1 MLAGST
7 VATGTP
13 EGGVPAAQGRLEAVR
28 RRVDGFRLGVGA
40 ITAGLA
46 AFLLLRLHALPP
58 HEDET
63 LAFFVSRGSLGDV
76 LGTVLGD
83 RGGAPLHYLLA
94 YAAER
99 IDPGLASLRL
109 ISVTFAVASMP
120 VVAALAARLTD
131 HATALGATVLTAVS
145 WTTLYHGI
153 YARMYSLF
161 LFTSA
166 LSLLL
171 LLRALER
178 GTRGRW
184 ALWAAATL
192 ALLATQPYGVLV
204 LAAEAVYVGIVRLRR
219 PLPLRAPLVALAAVV
234 VLAGPL
240 WRTYFLLASRF
251 EVGLG
256 AGSGSELG
264 SPLDVLD
271 YLWEVLGDFA
281 AGWLAVSVP
290 VALVALLGL
299 VVLARARPESAHL
312 TGALLVVT
320 AIALVAARSGAGASL
335 ETRHLIF
342 LLPFFAITFVV
353 GLRRLASETGRAAP
367 AVVALGLGLV
377 IAAQVAWGLERTRW
391 LYTGEPGARGEA
403 RADAADWLAATGRA
417 DDVLFGY
424 EPTYLDAW
432 EAGAPFGEIFVPRA
446 DPRLAVEALEEAG
459 EPLGRGVWVLDASDE
474 LDQDRVRLTIPLRS
488 PGSDFEARRFGPF
501 LVLRSADSTET
512 VEGFLQ
518 ATLQVQELAVE
529 LSIGD
534 AGRNLLTAEDALEDL
549 GDAPGR

>member
-13 EGGVPAAQGRLEAVR
+13 EQRVPTAEGRLAAVT
-28 RRVDGFRLGVGA
+28 RRVDGFRVGVGA

-63 LAFFVSRGSLGDV
+63 LAFFVSRRPLGEV
-76 LGTVLGD
+76 LETVLGE

-94 YAAER
+94 HAAGR
-99 IDPGLASLRL
+99 IDPGLTSLRL
-109 ISVTFAVASMP
+109 ISVAFAVASVP

-131 HATALGATVLTAVS
+131 RWTALCATLVTAVS

-204 LAAEAVYVGIVRLRR
+204 LAAEAVYVGVMWLRR
-219 PLPLRAPLVALAAVV
+219 PRSLRAPLVALAAVV

-264 SPLDVLD
+264 SPLDVVE
-271 YLWEVLGDFA
+271 YLWEVLGDFT

-290 VALVALLGL
+290 VALVALLG
-299 VVLARARPESAHL
+299 VAVLARTRPESAL
-312 TGALLVVT
+312 LMGAAVVVT
-320 AIALVAARSGAGASL
+320 TIALVAARSGAGASL

-342 LLPFFAITFVV
+342 LLPFFATALAV
-353 GLRRLASETGRAAP
+353 GLLRIATLAGRTAP
-367 AVVALGLGLV
+367 AVAAVGLGLAL
-377 IAAQVAWGLERTRW
+377 AAQVTWGLERTRW
-391 LYTGEPGARGEA
+391 LYTGEPDARTEA
-403 RADAADWLAATGRA
+403 REEAAEWLAATGRA
-417 DDVLFGY
+417 DDVLLGY

-432 EAGAPFGEIFVPRA
+432 EKGAPFGDIFIPRA
-446 DPRLAVEALEEAG
+446 DPKLAVQALEETG
-459 EPLGRGVWVLDASDE
+459 EPLGRGTWVLDASDE
-474 LDQDRVRLTIPLRS
+474 LDQDRVRLTIPALS
-488 PGSDFEARRFGPF
+488 PGAEFEARSFGPF
-501 LVLRSADSTET
+501 LVLRSREPTRT
-512 VEGFLQ
+512 VEAFLE
-518 ATLQVQELAVE
+518 ATLRVQELAVE

-534 AGRNLLTAEDALEDL
+534 AGRNLLTAEQALEDL
-549 GDAPGR
+549 RAGR

>member
-1 MLAGST
+1 
-7 VATGTP
+7 
-13 EGGVPAAQGRLEAVR
+13 VPTAAGRLAAVT
-28 RRVDGFRLGVGA
+28 RRVYGFRVGVGA

-63 LAFFVSRGSLGDV
+63 LAFFVTRRPLGEV
-76 LGTVLGD
+76 LETVLGE

-94 YAAER
+94 YAAGR
-99 IDPGLASLRL
+99 IDPGLTSLRL
-109 ISVTFAVASMP
+109 ISVGFAVASVP

-131 HATALGATVLTAVS
+131 RWAALSATLITAVS
-145 WTTLYHGI
+145 WTMLYHGI

-166 LSLLL
+166 LSLLV

-204 LAAEAVYVGIVRLRR
+204 LAAEAAYVSLVWLRR
-219 PLPLRAPLVALAAVV
+219 PFSLRAPLVALAAVV

-264 SPLDVLD
+264 SPLDVVE

-290 VALVALLGL
+290 VALVALLG
-299 VVLARARPESAHL
+299 VIVLARARPESA
-312 TGALLVVT
+312 LLIGTAVVVT
-320 AIALVAARSGAGASL
+320 TVALVAARSGAGASL

-342 LLPFFAITFVV
+342 LLPFFATAFAV
-353 GLRRLASETGRAAP
+353 GLLRIATLSGRAAP
-367 AVVALGLGLV
+367 AAAAVGLGLV
-377 IAAQVAWGLERTRW
+377 LAAQITWGLERTRW
-391 LYTGEPGARGEA
+391 LYTGEPDARSEA
-403 RADAADWLAATGRA
+403 REEAAEWLAATGRA
-417 DDVLFGY
+417 DDVLLGY

-432 EAGAPFGEIFVPRA
+432 EEGAPFGDIFIPRA
-446 DPRLAVEALEEAG
+446 DPKLAVQALEEAG
-459 EPLGRGVWVLDASDE
+459 EPLGRGTWVLDASDE
-474 LDQDRVRLTIPLRS
+474 LDQDRVRLAIPELS
-488 PGSDFEARRFGPF
+488 PGAEFEAQGFGPF
-501 LVLRSADSTET
+501 LVLRSREATGT
-512 VEGFLQ
+512 VEGFLE
-518 ATLQVQELAVE
+518 ATLRVQELAVE
-529 LSIGD
+529 LAIGD
-534 AGRNLLTAEDALEDL
+534 AGRNLLTAEQALDDL
-549 GDAPGR
+549 RSGR

>member
-1 MLAGST
+1 MLAGSA

-13 EGGVPAAQGRLEAVR
+13 DQGVPTAGRRPAAVR
-28 RRVDGFRLGVGA
+28 RRVDGYRAGVGA
-40 ITAGLA
+40 ITAALG

-58 HEDET
+58 HEDEA
-63 LAFFVSRGSLGDV
+63 LAFFVSRRPLGEV
-76 LGTVLGD
+76 LETVLGE
-83 RGGAPLHYLLA
+83 RGGAPLHYLMA
-94 YAAER
+94 HAAGR
-99 IDPGLASLRL
+99 IDPGLTSLRL
-109 ISVTFAVASMP
+109 ISVAFAVASMP
-120 VVAALAARLTD
+120 VVAALVARLTERRTAVY
-131 HATALGATVLTAVS
+131 ATLVTAVS

-184 ALWAAATL
+184 ALWAGATL

-204 LAAEAVYVGIVRLRR
+204 LAAEVVYVGLLRLRR

-264 SPLDVLD
+264 SPLDLVE
-271 YLWEVLGDFA
+271 YLWEVLGDFT

-290 VALVALLGL
+290 VALVAVLGL
-299 VVLARARPESAHL
+299 VVLARTRPESAQL
-312 TGALLVVT
+312 VGATVVVT
-320 AIALVAARSGAGASL
+320 AIALLAARSGAGASL

-342 LLPFFAITFVV
+342 LLPLFATAFAV
-353 GLRRLASETGRAAP
+353 GLRRLATGAGRAGSTV
-367 AVVALGLGLV
+367 VVAGLGLV
-377 IAAQVAWGLERTRW
+377 LAAQIAWGLERTRW
-391 LYTGEPGARGEA
+391 LYTGEPEPRAEA
-403 RADAADWLAATGRA
+403 RAQAAGWLAAGGRA
-417 DDVLFGY
+417 GDVLFGY

-432 EAGAPFGEIFVPRA
+432 EKGAPFGEIFVPRA
-446 DPRLAVEALEEAG
+446 DPVLAVQALEEAG

-474 LDQDRVRLTIPLRS
+474 LDQDRVRLTIPPAS
-488 PGSDFEARRFGPF
+488 PGSAFEVRAFGPF
-501 LVLRSADSTET
+501 LVLRTREPTGTTEDFF
-512 VEGFLQ
+512 V
-518 ATLQVQELAVE
+518 ATLAVQELAVE
-529 LSIGD
+529 LDIGD
-534 AGRNLLTAEDALEDL
+534 AGRNLLTAEQALEDL
-549 GDAPGR
+549 TAR

>member
-13 EGGVPAAQGRLEAVR
+13 EERVPRAEGRFPAVR
-28 RRVDGFRLGVGA
+28 RRVDGFYLGVGA
-40 ITAGLA
+40 ITAGLG

-63 LAFFVSRGSLGDV
+63 LAFFVSRRPLGEV
-76 LGTVLGD
+76 LETVLGE

-94 YAAER
+94 YAAEQ
-99 IDPGLASLRL
+99 IDPGLTSLRV
-109 ISVTFAVASMP
+109 ISVAFAVASVP
-120 VVAALAARLTD
+120 VVAAFAARLTD
-131 HATALGATVLTAVS
+131 RGTALCATLVTAVS
-145 WTTLYHGI
+145 WTMLYHGI

-178 GTRGRW
+178 GTRRRW

-204 LAAEAVYVGIVRLRR
+204 LAAEAVHVGLVRLRR
-219 PLPLRAPLVALAAVV
+219 PLPLRAPLVALAVVV

-264 SPLDVLD
+264 SPLDVVE

-281 AGWLAVSVP
+281 AGWLAISVP
-290 VALVALLGL
+290 VALVASFGF
-299 VVLARARPESAHL
+299 VVLARTRPESAHL
-312 TGALLVVT
+312 IGATVVVT

-342 LLPFFAITFVV
+342 LLPFFATAFCV
-353 GLRRLASETGRAAP
+353 GLLGIASRAKRAAP
-367 AVVALGLGLV
+367 AVLAVGLGLV
-377 IAAQVAWGLERTRW
+377 LAAQVAWGLERTRW
-391 LYTGEPGARGEA
+391 LYTGEPEERAEA
-403 RADAADWLAATGRA
+403 RAEAAEWLAATGRA

-432 EAGAPFGEIFVPRA
+432 EEGAPFGEIFVPRA
-446 DPRLAVEALEEAG
+446 DPVLAVQALEEAG
-459 EPLGRGVWVLDASDE
+459 EPLGRGTWVLDASDE
-474 LDQDRVRLTIPLRS
+474 LDQDRVRLTIPGRS
-488 PGSDFEARRFGPF
+488 PGAGIEAQAFGPF
-501 LVLRSADSTET
+501 LVLRSREPTET
-512 VEGFLQ
+512 VEGFLE
-518 ATLQVQELAVE
+518 ATLRVQELAVE

-534 AGRNLLTAEDALEDL
+534 AGRNLLTAEEALEDL
-549 GDAPGR
+549 GGGR

>member
-1 MLAGST
+1 MLAGRT
-7 VATGTP
+7 VATGTR
-13 EGGVPAAQGRLEAVR
+13 EERVPTADGRLAAAAR
-28 RRVDGFRLGVGA
+28 HVDGFRIGVGA

-63 LAFFVSRGSLGDV
+63 LAFFVSRRPLGEV
-76 LGTVLGD
+76 LETVLGE

-94 YAAER
+94 HGAGR
-99 IDPGLASLRL
+99 IDPGLTSLRL
-109 ISVTFAVASMP
+109 ISVAFAVASVP

-131 HATALGATVLTAVS
+131 RWTALVTTLVTAMS
-145 WTTLYHGI
+145 WTMLYHGI
-153 YARMYSLF
+153 YARMYRLF

-204 LAAEAVYVGIVRLRR
+204 LAAEGAFVALVCFRR
-219 PLPLRAPLVALAAVV
+219 PLPLRAPLIALAAVV

-264 SPLDVLD
+264 SPLDVVE
-271 YLWEVLGDFA
+271 YLWEVLGDFT

-290 VALVALLGL
+290 VALVALLGF
-299 VVLARARPESAHL
+299 VVLARTRRESAL
-312 TGALLVVT
+312 LMGAAVAVT

-342 LLPFFAITFVV
+342 LLPFFATAFSV
-353 GLRRLASETGRAAP
+353 GLLWIASRTGRAAP
-367 AVVALGLGLV
+367 AVAAAGLILV
-377 IAAQVAWGLERTRW
+377 LAAQVAWGLDRTRW
-391 LYTGEPGARGEA
+391 LYTGEPEA
-403 RADAADWLAATGRA
+403 RAAARAEAAEWLAATGRR
-417 DDVLFGY
+417 DDVLLGY

-446 DPRLAVEALEEAG
+446 DPKLSVEALEEAG
-459 EPLGRGVWVLDASDE
+459 KPLGRGTWVLDASDE
-474 LDQDRVRLTIPLRS
+474 LDQDRVRLTIPARP
-488 PGSDFEARRFGPF
+488 PGPDFEARGFGPF
-501 LVLRSADSTET
+501 LVLRSRERIGT
-512 VEGFLQ
+512 VEEFLE
-518 ATLQVQELAVE
+518 ATIRVQELAVE
-529 LSIGD
+529 LEIGD
-534 AGRNLLTAEDALEDL
+534 AGRNLLTAEEALEDL
-549 GDAPGR
+549 RADR